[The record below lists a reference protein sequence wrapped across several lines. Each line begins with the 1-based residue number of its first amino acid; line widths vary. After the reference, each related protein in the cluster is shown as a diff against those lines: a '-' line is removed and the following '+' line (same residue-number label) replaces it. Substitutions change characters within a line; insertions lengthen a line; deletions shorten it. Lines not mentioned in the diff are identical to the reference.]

1 MVECQIEFH
10 MVFNNDCET
19 ELSNRPVTGKIIRIE
34 LEINTSTNN
43 NSVQH
48 MSVRLSYRKNYFVHS

>member
-19 ELSNRPVTGKIIRIE
+19 ELSNRPVTGEIIRIE
-34 LEINTSTNN
+34 LKISTSTN

-48 MSVRLSYRKNYFVHS
+48 MSVRLSSRKNYFVHS

>member
-19 ELSNRPVTGKIIRIE
+19 ELSNRPVTGEIIRIE
-34 LEINTSTNN
+34 LKISSSTN